1 MALNLSID
9 IALKYGLDDRGF
21 SAETVVSEV
30 NVKGR
35 NVYFKDK
42 RLDSDDLAT
51 VIGQCQKN
59 PEWRVNGGSL
69 MDRVVPISYSPNNR

>member
-1 MALNLSID
+1 MSFNLNID

-35 NVYFKDK
+35 NVYFKGM
-42 RLDSDDLAT
+42 RLDSDDRAA

-59 PEWRVNGGSL
+59 SEWRVNSGSL
-69 MDRVVPISYSPNNR
+69 MDREVPISYSPNNR